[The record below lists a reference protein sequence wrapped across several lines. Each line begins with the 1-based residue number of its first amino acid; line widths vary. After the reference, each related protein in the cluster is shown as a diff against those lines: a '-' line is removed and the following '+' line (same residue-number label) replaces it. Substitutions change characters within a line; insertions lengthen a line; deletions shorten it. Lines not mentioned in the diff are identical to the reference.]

1 MFFILHQN
9 TDADELS
16 ARLAKNLRRL
26 RIASRH
32 SLSELARATEVSKA
46 TLSGIE
52 RGRGNPT
59 VQTLAALARALHV
72 AVPELLGEPAAGEV
86 RIVRRARDQLMA
98 SDQVTVRELD
108 RVRAQGPLEISE
120 LAIPSGCAHDVGGGP
135 PGSRVYLVV
144 LEGKLLAGPS
154 ERISELCSGDYCSFP
169 AERPCVYEA
178 LGGTARALAITKS
191 ES

>member
-108 RVRAQGPLEISE
+108 
-120 LAIPSGCAHDVGGGP
+120 
-135 PGSRVYLVV
+135 
-144 LEGKLLAGPS
+144 
-154 ERISELCSGDYCSFP
+154 
-169 AERPCVYEA
+169 
-178 LGGTARALAITKS
+178 
-191 ES
+191 